1 MTATRQRAPGT
12 ARGAERSGAA
22 ATAAAGRRERG
33 RGRGSRRQ
41 RAGKARGRRPAVPG
55 WERCEGKSFHG
66 EAVPWQHVD
75 RSFQIRYQLSAASP
89 REHSLTEKG
98 EKNPNKT
105 NPPKPKPKPT
115 KRRQT
120 AGAAPPTLTH
130 FRVPV
135 PPLPTRTAPAPPR
148 LRQVPPSPPRL
159 SSGVRHGSPSPR
171 VPHPGPRPARQ
182 ETRRALRLPG
192 NGSSPRGPPAVR
204 APPGDP
210 GGVVSQPHPRAP
222 RDSHT
227 PPPPLFRR
235 APRGALGSTRS
246 PARATRRGWGGR
258 GGRSSPRTER
268 PPRAAGR
275 LAGEAPPP
283 PGRRRGAG
291 QGRLWRRM
299 GRSPPPSRLGR

>member
-227 PPPPLFRR
+227 PPLPSSGGRPGARWAPPAAQH
-235 APRGALGSTRS
+235 APRAGGGGDAAAAPP
-246 PARATRRGWGGR
+246 PAP
-258 GGRSSPRTER
+258 SDR
-268 PPRAAGR
+268 PAPRAASR
-275 LAGEAPPP
+275 ARPPP

>member
-227 PPPPLFRR
+227 PPPSPLPAGAPGRAGLHPQPSTRHAPGVGGTRR
-235 APRGALGSTRS
+235 PLLPPHRATAPR
-246 PARATRRGWGGR
+246 RGPPRGR
-258 GGRSSPRTER
+258 G
-268 PPRAAGR
+268 
-275 LAGEAPPP
+275 PPP